1 MQQFVVDIEN
11 KDFNF
16 KVEPLALD
24 VMTANDLLV
33 RPLAVAVNPVDTKLY
48 QNALNQA
55 QQNKVLG
62 YDAVAEVVAMGDQVN
77 GFQVGDKVF
86 YAGDMTRSGS
96 FADQQLIDWQLVGK
110 APSKLSLTQS
120 AAFPLVSITA
130 YEALFDKLSIS
141 ENRVDNRNKSLLIIG
156 GAGGVGSIAI
166 QLAKRVGLQVIATA
180 SRESSKKWCLA
191 MGADKVI
198 DHYQPLKAQL
208 EKAIQAEVD
217 YILCAADSD
226 THMQNM
232 AESIKP
238 FGEICL
244 LVSTG
249 KETDLNV
256 FKNKSVSIHWEFMFS
271 RSLYQTKDRFLQGQ
285 ILTKIATIIDQQEFQ
300 PIDSQQLTGL
310 NANNLKIALARIAK
324 GDMCGKLVI
333 EC

>member
-16 KVEPLALD
+16 KAEPLALD
-24 VMTANDLLV
+24 VMAANDLLV
-33 RPLAVAVNPVDTKLY
+33 KPLAVAVNPVDTKLY

-62 YDAVAEVVAMGDQVN
+62 YDAVAEVVALGNQVN

-141 ENRVDNRNKSLLIIG
+141 ENMTDNRNKSLLIIG

-180 SRESSKKWCLA
+180 SRESSKQWCLA

-198 DHYQPLKAQL
+198 DHHQPLKAQL
-208 EKAIQAEVD
+208 DKEIQTEVD

-226 THMQNM
+226 TYMQNM

-249 KETDLNV
+249 KETDLNI

-271 RSLYQTKDRFLQGQ
+271 RSLYQTDDRFLQGQ

-300 PIDSQQLTGL
+300 PIDSQQLVGL
-310 NANNLKIALARIAK
+310 NADNLKVALTQVAR